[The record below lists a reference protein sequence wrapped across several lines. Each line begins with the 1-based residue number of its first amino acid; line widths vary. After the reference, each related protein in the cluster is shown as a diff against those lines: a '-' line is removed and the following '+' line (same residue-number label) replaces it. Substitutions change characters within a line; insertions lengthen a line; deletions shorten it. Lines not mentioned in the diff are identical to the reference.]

1 MKKLVSILL
10 MLCLTLALCAP
21 ALAVNEGEER
31 VVIGADLG
39 ENDILTVYGQFGL
52 MRGSVTELTVT
63 NAEERS
69 YLEGIVS
76 ESVIGTRSISCIYI
90 KTLPEGDGLTVN
102 TNNISWCTQ
111 DMYKSALMTAG
122 IFDAEVKVG
131 APFAVSGTAALTGI
145 YKAYED
151 ITGETLDEEAKAAAA
166 DELVITA
173 ELADALAEAGVDMS
187 DIDTSNVDVDQI
199 AEEISN
205 ADAVSIVNELKLI
218 LDETQNMSDEELR
231 EQIIIIAGN
240 YGYTL
245 DDDLI
250 NRLIDLCRSM
260 EGLSIAD
267 LTDKV
272 EQFKNGVAN
281 MQQYAATV
289 QEYAEKASSFGQ
301 KVADFF
307 QSIFDFFSGLFGK

>member
-1 MKKLVSILL
+1 MKKIVSILL
-10 MLCLTLALCAP
+10 LLCMVLALCVP

-39 ENDILTVYGQFGL
+39 ESDILAVYGQFGL
-52 MRGSVTELTVT
+52 MRGSVTELKVT
-63 NAEERS
+63 NAEERN

-90 KTLPEGDGLTVN
+90 KTLQEGAGLTVS

-173 ELADALAEAGVDMS
+173 ELADALAESGVDMS
-187 DIDTSNVDVDQI
+187 DIDTSNVDVDEI

-218 LDETQNMSDEELR
+218 LDETKNMSDEELR
-231 EQIIIIAGN
+231 EQIIAIAN
-240 YGYTL
+240 DYGYTL
-245 DDDLI
+245 DEDLI

-260 EGLSIAD
+260 ESLSIAD

-272 EQFKNGVAN
+272 EQFKNGVATV
-281 MQQYAATV
+281 QQYAATV

-301 KVADFF
+301 KVTNFF
-307 QSIFDFFSGLFGK
+307 QSIVDFFSGLFGK